1 MCCQFKKNI
10 KIILVRSLVKKEY
23 IHILQKCQK
32 TIYARKIKL
41 IDSNILLDPFIQERN
56 DSNPRSSNGC

>member
-10 KIILVRSLVKKEY
+10 KIILVRSLFRKNIFIFYKSVKKR
-23 IHILQKCQK
+23 L
-32 TIYARKIKL
+32 KIKL